1 MTSWTESTQMLSKKE
16 EAMSFEQFQ
25 KAMEREANKEFQ
37 TKIASKGLD
46 VGKID
51 GYIGDKTRSQIPA
64 YVKMEELK
72 QDKPAASSKGITLFG
87 KNAVKKV
94 TDKEGDLDPVQ
105 AAVVEL
111 EGYVPSKVYL
121 DQNGVPTYG
130 VGQTGEYIGKSFK
143 ESYDAHV
150 KRAKDDY
157 ENYTGFAWE
166 NVPDN
171 VKQALVIQGYQL
183 GSALYADPDSK
194 KETNFTKQL
203 RESALSDDY
212 SEPAN
217 NLATWGYK
225 DGNEVLARYKAA
237 AELMAGNITA
247 DQVSATKDTYFK
259 GLDDKSIPQNKKV
272 AAPKVKDV
280 VVPVDKETSFL
291 EQFGSSLS
299 NLFK

>member
-1 MTSWTESTQMLSKKE
+1 MLTKRE
-16 EAMSFEQFQ
+16 QQMSFEDFEKEMNKDINKDFQ
-25 KAMEREANKEFQ
+25 R
-37 TKIASKGLD
+37 KIKDRGLG
-46 VGKID
+46 VGPID
-51 GYIGDKTRSQIPA
+51 GYIGKKTRSQIPA
-64 YVKMEELK
+64 YVKMEELG
-72 QDKPAASSKGITLFG
+72 QAKPAPSSKGITLFG

-94 TDKEGDLDPVQ
+94 TEKEGDLDPVQ

-130 VGQTGEYIGKSFK
+130 VGQTGEYIGKTFK
-143 ESYDAHV
+143 ESYDDHV
-150 KRAKDDY
+150 KRAKEDY
-157 ENYTGFAWE
+157 EGFTGFAWE

-171 VKQALVIQGYQL
+171 VKQALIIQGYQL
-183 GSALYADPDSK
+183 GSSLYQNPDSK

-203 RESALSDDY
+203 RESALSNDY

-247 DQVSATKDTYFK
+247 DKVSETKDDYFD

-272 AAPKVKDV
+272 ATAKQKEE
-280 VVPVDKETSFL
+280 VVPVDAEESWL
-291 EQFGSSLS
+291 DQFGSSLS
-299 NLFK
+299 NLLK